1 MPQKRNLTYS
11 YVGGLADMRTNRG
24 ENGYIFCAASCFF
37 FVLCDKIKKR
47 QGGVMDMMSMVT
59 GLIVCAFVY
68 IIREMLMSSGDDEIE
83 N

>member
-1 MPQKRNLTYS
+1 
-11 YVGGLADMRTNRG
+11 
-24 ENGYIFCAASCFF
+24 
-37 FVLCDKIKKR
+37 
-47 QGGVMDMMSMVT
+47 MDMMSMVT